1 MVLRKPNLLDAF
13 QASAPEGKKAPVGQ
27 TPANAAGPFA
37 APEPHAASSAPAP
50 GRASRG
56 FLARVASDRVVFF
69 ALVVCAL
76 GVGLAYYIGRLGS
89 GNDGAHAAGGAAD
102 ESSGAGT
109 LLREGAPN
117 PPASP
122 DPAEANRK
130 AAQLSGS
137 AHDAAFF
144 DPKYK
149 FTVRVRQF
157 ANDEAGTKASLELR
171 DYLRAEGL
179 PVVQPLVC
187 GRWIVVCVGYK
198 AEMQDIEQIRDYVRK
213 LPGPKGSK
221 KAPFGDAWI
230 DNISNVAARNK

>member
-37 APEPHAASSAPAP
+37 GADPQSVPSPRFGAPAP
-50 GRASRG
+50 RG
-56 FLARVASDRVVFF
+56 FLARVLSDRAVLFTL
-69 ALVVCAL
+69 LVCVIAV
-76 GVGLAYYIGRLGS
+76 GVAYYLGRQTS
-89 GNDGAHAAGGAAD
+89 PRDAQAAGPAAG
-102 ESSGAGT
+102 EAGSAGM
-109 LLREGAPN
+109 LLREGASA
-117 PPASP
+117 PAATP
-122 DPAEANRK
+122 DPIEANRK

-137 AHDAAFF
+137 VHDAAFF

-157 ANDEAGTKASLELR
+157 ANDEAGTKAALELR
-171 DYLRAEGL
+171 DYLRGEGL

-198 AEMQDIEQIRDYVRK
+198 AEMHEIEEMRDFVRK
-213 LPGPKGSK
+213 LSGPKGSK
-221 KAPFGDAWI
+221 KAPFADAWI
-230 DNISNVAARNK
+230 DNISNVAARK

>member
-27 TPANAAGPFA
+27 TPAHAAGPFA
-37 APEPHAASSAPAP
+37 ASSPEPAASPVFSRPAQ
-50 GRASRG
+50 RG
-56 FLARVASDRVVFF
+56 FLSRVLSDRAVLFTL
-69 ALVVCAL
+69 LVCLIAVGVAFYL
-76 GVGLAYYIGRLGS
+76 GRQSTPRDAQ
-89 GNDGAHAAGGAAD
+89 AAGPGAD
-102 ESSGAGT
+102 ESGSAGT
-109 LLREGAPN
+109 LLREGGPAAAP
-117 PPASP
+117 AP

-157 ANDEAGTKASLELR
+157 ANDEAGTKAALELR
-171 DYLRAEGL
+171 DYLRGEGL

-198 AEMQDIEQIRDYVRK
+198 AEMQEIEQMRDFLRK

-230 DNISNVAARNK
+230 DNISNVAARK

>member
-37 APEPHAASSAPAP
+37 GSSSQPAPAP
-50 GRASRG
+50 IFSTPAPRG
-56 FLARVASDRVVFF
+56 FLARVLSDRAVLFTL
-69 ALVVCAL
+69 LVCLSAV
-76 GVGLAYYIGRLGS
+76 GVAYYLGRHSTPPGE
-89 GNDGAHAAGGAAD
+89 AQAAGTQSQEPGA
-102 ESSGAGT
+102 AGT
-109 LLREGAPN
+109 LLREGAPSSA
-117 PPASP
+117 PAP

-137 AHDAAFF
+137 VHDAAFF

-157 ANDEAGTKASLELR
+157 ANDEAGTKAALELR

-198 AEMQDIEQIRDYVRK
+198 AEMAEIEQMRDFIRK
-213 LPGPKGSK
+213 LSGPKGSK
-221 KAPFGDAWI
+221 KAPFADAWI
-230 DNISNVAARNK
+230 DNISNVAARK